1 MIFKKLFD
9 RVRGVAWHR
18 ITKRRKVMVRAKTT
32 GLMICALMLVAAIV
46 PGYTAETSVK
56 AWAVWQGQGR
66 FYKATENLAL
76 FSGYFEGVMEAEN
89 KEGELN
95 AASMI
100 CPGMLEV
107 NLTDGTQQ
115 GWGRCIMATGDG
127 DRVYAGWSC
136 TGKHL
141 EGCGG
146 PFTVS
151 GGTGKFSSASGESTF
166 VVRST
171 VAEYVV
177 SIPEGGVTANFTGQ
191 AAWSPLKYTR
201 P

>member
-1 MIFKKLFD
+1 M
-9 RVRGVAWHR
+9 
-18 ITKRRKVMVRAKTT
+18 MRAKTT
-32 GLMICALMLVAAIV
+32 GLIVCALALVAVIM
-46 PGYTAETSVK
+46 PGHAGETSIK

-66 FYKATENLAL
+66 FYKATANLAL
-76 FSGYFEGVMEAEN
+76 FSGYFEGIMEVEN
-89 KEGELN
+89 KQGELN

-107 NLTDGTQQ
+107 DLTDGTQQ
-115 GWGRCIMATGDG
+115 GWGRCIIVTGDG

-141 EGCGG
+141 DGCGG
-146 PFTVS
+146 PFNVR
-151 GGTGKFSSASGESTF
+151 GGTGKFSSVSGDSTF
-166 VVRST
+166 VVRSA

-177 SIPEGGVTANFTGQ
+177 SIPEGSVTANFTGQ
-191 AAWSPLKYTR
+191 AAWSALKYTT

>member
-1 MIFKKLFD
+1 
-9 RVRGVAWHR
+9 
-18 ITKRRKVMVRAKTT
+18 MVRAKTVV
-32 GLMICALMLVAAIV
+32 LMVCTLILVASIM
-46 PGYTAETSVK
+46 PGLAGETSVK

-76 FSGYFEGVMEAEN
+76 FSGYFEGSMEVEN
-89 KEGELN
+89 KQGELN

-115 GWGRCIMATGDG
+115 GWGRCIIVTRDG
-127 DRVYAGWSC
+127 DRLYAGWSC

-141 EGCGG
+141 EGCSG
-146 PFTVS
+146 PFTLS
-151 GGTGKFSSASGESTF
+151 GGTGKFSSVSGESTF
-166 VVRST
+166 AVRSAI
-171 VAEYVV
+171 AEYVV
-177 SIPEGGVTANFTGQ
+177 SIPDGGVTANFAGQ
-191 AAWSPLKYTR
+191 AAWSALKYTT

>member
-1 MIFKKLFD
+1 MI
-9 RVRGVAWHR
+9 RG
-18 ITKRRKVMVRAKTT
+18 KVS
-32 GLMICALMLVAAIV
+32 GLIICALALVAVIG
-46 PGYTAETSVK
+46 PGHAGETSVK

-76 FSGYFEGVMEAEN
+76 FAGYFEGIMEVEN
-89 KEGELN
+89 KQGDLDS
-95 AASMI
+95 ASMV
-100 CPGMLEV
+100 CPATLEV

-115 GWGRCIMATGDG
+115 GWGRCIIMTRDG
-127 DRVYAGWSC
+127 DRLYAGWTC
-136 TGKHL
+136 IGKHL

-146 PFTVS
+146 LFNVS
-151 GGTGKFSSASGESTF
+151 GGTGKFRSVSGESVF

-177 SIPEGGVTANFTGQ
+177 SIPEGGVTANFAGQ
-191 AAWSPLKYTR
+191 AAWSALKYNT